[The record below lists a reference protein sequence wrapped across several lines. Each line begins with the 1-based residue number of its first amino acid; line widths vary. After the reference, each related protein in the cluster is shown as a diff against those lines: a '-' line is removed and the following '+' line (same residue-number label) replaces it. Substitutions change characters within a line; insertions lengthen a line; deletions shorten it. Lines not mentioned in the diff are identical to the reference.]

1 MGSSLCL
8 VVIEL
13 VFALLLLSAIVDKG
27 VVMLASEADSEQEM
41 PLVYAKS
48 RTAIV
53 LLIIFPISGR
63 VVVVF
68 CCPRFDVHPRRG
80 GLRHCPNPLCDHRL
94 WVCEIHPSSDRG
106 LRLELKIIPLR
117 SSVCGLPF

>member
-1 MGSSLCL
+1 L

-13 VFALLLLSAIVDKG
+13 VFALLLFSAIVDKG
-27 VVMLASEADSEQEM
+27 VVMLAAEADPEEEM

-63 VVVVF
+63 VVVVVVVVVLMF
-68 CCPRFDVHPRRG
+68 TG
-80 GLRHCPNPLCDHRL
+80 GGA
-94 WVCEIHPSSDRG
+94 V
-106 LRLELKIIPLR
+106 
-117 SSVCGLPF
+117 